1 MNTTI
6 TVTSLSMPAAE
17 LGPMNPLPDLK
28 TVQYVHSGVTVGPHM
43 TEKEA
48 KYIGYGM
55 VQSILPYKI
64 QDGYDRDRKLRSFR
78 AVVLENDFLKAAF
91 LPGLGGRLWSL
102 YHKKAHRE
110 LLHVNPVF
118 QPCHLALRNAW
129 FSGGI
134 EWNVGIKGHNPYTC
148 DPLHAEIVENGRMSI
163 LRMYEYERIRR
174 CVYCLE
180 AYLPDDSEV
189 LYVKTRIHNTS
200 GKTVPMYWWSNIAV
214 NETFDTRVIAP
225 GESALECYYSGTSY
239 QLDKVAMPVRNG
251 TDVSFPTHLRSSR
264 DYFYCVPENGRKWI
278 FAVEK
283 DGRGLFE
290 ASTANL
296 NGKKVFQ
303 WGMTPGGRHWQEY
316 LSQPG
321 SSYVEIQS
329 GLARTQL
336 EHIPMEKDD
345 TWEFVEA
352 FGMVSTHPEAAFDPD
367 YRRAQADAESSI
379 FSVLQGRTPDV
390 LQMDEGWR
398 QLSEQR
404 GQLIQNGSGWG
415 ALENLRRKQNGEP
428 LLPVFCT
435 FPESS
440 LHTEQNDWVHLLQ
453 TGVFAPRPVQEE
465 PTSYMADEN
474 WLDLLEKQDDWYGQ
488 LQYGVALYGLGCAA
502 EAMSAFRRSCA
513 LQENGWACRNIAQL
527 EKLLEHWDEAERWL
541 ARAVKLLSWNRH
553 ICGEY
558 LDLLNNHGQSAKAL
572 ACFATLPEAVR
583 KHPRIVLQ
591 RIIALNRSGQPEEAQ
606 QLLESG
612 LVLPDIREGEA
623 SLAAVWMEVQ
633 KNREAIGLEPKPLPY
648 ALDFRMH

>member
-1 MNTTI
+1 MKTTI
-6 TVTSLSMPAAE
+6 TVSSLSVPAAQ

-28 TVQYVHSGVTVGPHM
+28 TVQYVHSGVTLGPHV
-43 TEKEA
+43 TKEEA
-48 KYIGYGM
+48 ERIGYGM

-64 QDGYDRDRKLRSFR
+64 QDGYDRDRRLRSFR
-78 AVVLENDFLKAAF
+78 AVVLENDALRATFV
-91 LPGLGGRLWSL
+91 PELGGRLWSL
-102 YHKKAHRE
+102 YQKKACRE

-134 EWNVGIKGHNPYTC
+134 EWNVGIKGHTPYTC
-148 DPLHAEIVENGRMSI
+148 DPLHAEIVENDYMRI
-163 LRMYEYERIRR
+163 LRMYEYERIRK

-180 AYLPDDSEV
+180 AYLPDDSDV

-200 GKTVPMYWWSNIAV
+200 GKTVPMYWWSNMAV

-239 QLDKVAMPVRNG
+239 QMDKVTMPVRKG
-251 TDVSFPTHLRSSR
+251 TDCSYPSRLRIST
-264 DYFYCVPENGRKWI
+264 DYFYCVPEDSKKWI
-278 FAVEK
+278 CAVEK

-296 NGKKVFQ
+296 TGKKVFQ

-321 SSYVEIQS
+321 SAYVEIQS

-352 FGMVSTHPEAAFDPD
+352 FGMVSTNPEAAFDTD
-367 YRRAQADAESSI
+367 YRRAQEEAEASI
-379 FSVLQGRTPDV
+379 FSVLQSRTPDM

-398 QLSEQR
+398 QLSGQR

-415 ALENLRRKQNGEP
+415 ALENLRRKQQGEP
-428 LLPVFCT
+428 LLPAYCT
-435 FPESS
+435 FSESS
-440 LHTEQNDWVHLLQ
+440 LHTEQSDWVHLLN
-453 TGVFAPRPVQEE
+453 TGVFAPKPVQEE
-465 PTSYMADEN
+465 PASYMSDEN
-474 WLDLLEKQDDWYGQ
+474 WLELLKAQNDWYGQ
-488 LQYGVALYGLGCAA
+488 LQYGVALYGLGRAE
-502 EAMSAFRRSCA
+502 EAMSAFRRSYA

-527 EKLLEHWDEAERWL
+527 EKLQEHWEEAELWL
-541 ARAVKLLSWNRH
+541 GRAVEMLDWNRH

-572 ACFATLPEAVR
+572 ACLATLPKDVQ

-591 RIIALNRSGQPEEAQ
+591 RIIALNRSGHPEEAQ
-606 QLLESG
+606 RLLESG
-612 LVLPDIREGEA
+612 LVLPDIREGEV
-623 SLAAVWMEVQ
+623 SLAAVWEEVQ
-633 KNREAIGLEPKPLPY
+633 RAREAIGLLPKPLPY
-648 ALDFRMH
+648 ELDFRMH